1 MKDKHRNCLRIRYI
15 GSDQSRMFT
24 IQRGD
29 FMFWTGDGFSRIL
42 DKAKVY
48 RDHDA
53 AATAVAALQY
63 RQYKGLPVRA
73 FKVELSFL
81 LASGDVDGISL
92 EQLKQYIANAI
103 QISVDNG
110 KQGDGPV
117 DGSFVQA
124 RLHLA
129 TLEETVP
136 RRTRF

>member
-1 MKDKHRNCLRIRYI
+1 MNDKHMNCLRIRYI
-15 GSDQSRMFT
+15 GSDSCRMYT

-29 FMFWTGDGFSRIL
+29 FKFWDGESWTKIL

-53 AATAVAALQY
+53 AATTVAALQY

-73 FKVELSFL
+73 FKMELSFL
-81 LASGDVDGISL
+81 VAADDVEGISL
-92 EQLKQYIANAI
+92 EQIKKFIANAI

-110 KQGDGPV
+110 NHGDGPV
-117 DGSFVQA
+117 DGSFIQA
-124 RLHLA
+124 RLHMA

-136 RRTRF
+136 RRSHF